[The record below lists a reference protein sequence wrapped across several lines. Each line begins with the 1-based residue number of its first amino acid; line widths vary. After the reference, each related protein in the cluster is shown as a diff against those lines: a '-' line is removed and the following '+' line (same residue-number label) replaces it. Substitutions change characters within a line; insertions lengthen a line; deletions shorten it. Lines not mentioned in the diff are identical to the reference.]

1 MKKIL
6 ITARPWETRIA
17 IVEHNQLQNIYFD
30 SKHNFQLEKSF
41 IKGKVVKI
49 LPGVQTAFVDI
60 GQEKAGFLHISEI
73 DRTFTREK
81 TLVGRDDPS
90 LRDIEE
96 IADDAE
102 IKLERNGFKNVNIAD
117 ILKEGDSLLVQVSKE
132 PINAKGPKL
141 TTCFSLPGRFVILM
155 PNIPKI
161 GISKKIV
168 DFDERKRLKD
178 IILSVLPEES
188 GCIIRT
194 TSEGKP
200 DHEILADLHYLLG
213 VWNDIKNKYNQVE
226 NFACIYK
233 DIDLAYQIVRDNLD
247 ESIEQIISDN
257 PDLHRHLDRFIHSIS
272 SGFRSKNFLY
282 TGDTPLFEYYNI
294 EKAIQKGLDSK
305 VELESGG
312 SIIIESTEAMTVV
325 DVNTARFAGSGNLDE
340 TVLKTNLEAAKAVVR
355 QLKLR
360 NIGGLIVIDFID
372 MHAQSHR
379 NKLFSFF
386 EKTLKEEDRFQSVLL
401 KISEFGLVQM
411 TRKRTGKTL
420 RHQLT
425 KDCTHCNGTGMMKSI
440 EERVHELLRV
450 IEKEAKIKNPNKT
463 YVYICHVYV
472 HQLLAQYLLN
482 VQFDSLLFFEKMY
495 QVKVVVTEE
504 ATVRLDAFH
513 FEWVLKKEA

>member
-17 IVEHNQLQNIYFD
+17 IIDGKQLQNVYFD
-30 SKHNFQLEKSF
+30 SKHNMQLEKSF

-81 TLVGRDDPS
+81 TTFGREEES
-90 LRDIEE
+90 LTELEE
-96 IADDAE
+96 GGEESE
-102 IKLERNGFKNVNIAD
+102 IKLEKQYLKNVNIAD
-117 ILKEGDSLLVQVSKE
+117 ILKEGESLLVQVSKE

-168 DFDERKRLKD
+168 DFEERKRLKD

-194 TSEGKP
+194 TSEGKS
-200 DHEILADLHYLLG
+200 DQEILADLHYLLD
-213 VWNDIKNKYNQVE
+213 VWNDIKMKYNQVD
-226 NFACIYK
+226 NFTCIYK

-247 ESIEQIISDN
+247 ESVEQIVSDN
-257 PDLHRHLDRFIHSIS
+257 PDLHRHLEKFISSIS
-272 SGFRSKNFLY
+272 SNFRVRNFLY
-282 TGDTPLFEYYNI
+282 TGEVPLFEYYEV
-294 EKAIQKGLDSK
+294 EKEIQKGLQSK
-305 VELESGG
+305 VELDCGG
-312 SIIIESTEAMTVV
+312 SIVIESTEAMTVI
-325 DVNTARFAGSGNLDE
+325 DVNTARFTGTGNLEE
-340 TVLKTNLEAAKAVVR
+340 TLLKTNLEAARAVVR

-372 MHAQSHR
+372 MNVHANR

-420 RHQLT
+420 RHQLM
-425 KDCTHCNGTGMMKSI
+425 KDCLHCHGTGMTKSI
-440 EERVHELLRV
+440 EERVHEVLR
-450 IEKEAKIKNPNKT
+450 ILEKEIKNKYTLKNNT
-463 YVYICHVYV
+463 YVCYV
-472 HQLLAQYLLN
+472 HVNSFLAEYLLN
-482 VQFDSLLFFEKMY
+482 VQFESLLFFEKTY
-495 QVKVVVTEE
+495 NIKIVVNEE
-504 ATVRLDAFH
+504 PSIHIDSYH
-513 FEWVLKKEA
+513 FEWVLKKDA

>member
-17 IVEHNQLQNIYFD
+17 IVENKQLQNIYFD

-81 TLVGRDDPS
+81 AVSGREDDTLAD
-90 LRDIEE
+90 LEDIAEE
-96 IADDAE
+96 AE
-102 IKLERNGFKNVNIAD
+102 IKLDRNYTRNVNISD
-117 ILKEGDSLLVQVSKE
+117 ILKEGESLLVQVSKE

-161 GISKKIV
+161 GISKKII

-194 TSEGKP
+194 TSEGKA
-200 DHEILADLHYLLG
+200 DSEILADLHYLLG

-226 NFACIYK
+226 NFTCIYK

-257 PDLHRHLDRFIHSIS
+257 PDLHKHLDRFINSIS

-282 TGDTPLFEYYNI
+282 TGEAPLFDHYEL
-294 EKAIQKGLDSK
+294 EKAIQKGLESK
-305 VELESGG
+305 VELECGG
-312 SIIIESTEAMTVV
+312 SIVIESTEAMTVI
-325 DVNTARFAGSGNLDE
+325 DVNTARFTGSGNLEE
-340 TVLKTNLEAAKAVVR
+340 TLLKTNLEAAKSVVR

-372 MHAQSHR
+372 MNSHVNR

-440 EERVHELLRV
+440 EERVHELLRSL
-450 IEKEAKIKNPNKT
+450 EKEAKMKNGNKVNF
-463 YVYICHVYV
+463 YLCHVYLNE
-472 HQLLAQYLLN
+472 LLGKYLLN
-482 VQFDSLLFFEKMY
+482 VQFDALLFFEKMY
-495 QVKVVVTEE
+495 NIKIVVNEDPGIRVE
-504 ATVRLDAFH
+504 AYY
-513 FEWVLKKEA
+513 FEWVLKKEI

>member
-17 IVEHNQLQNIYFD
+17 IVENKQLQNIYFD

-81 TLVGRDDPS
+81 TVLGRDEDLIGEVDEIS
-90 LRDIEE
+90 EE
-96 IADDAE
+96 AE
-102 IKLERNGFKNVNIAD
+102 IRLEKQVAKNVNISE
-117 ILKEGDSLLVQVSKE
+117 ILKEGESLLVQVSKE

-161 GISKKIV
+161 GISKKIM
-168 DFDERKRLKD
+168 DFEERKRLKD

-200 DHEILADLHYLLG
+200 DAEILADLHYLLG
-213 VWNDIKNKYNQVE
+213 VWNDIKTKYNQVE
-226 NFACIYK
+226 NYTCIYK

-257 PDLHRHLDRFIHSIS
+257 PDLHKHLDRFINSIS
-272 SGFRSKNFLY
+272 SGFRAKNFLY
-282 TGDTPLFEYYNI
+282 TGDVPLFEYYEV
-294 EKAIQKGLDSK
+294 EKSIQKGLDSK

-312 SIIIESTEAMTVV
+312 SIIIESTEAMTVI
-325 DVNTARFAGSGNLDE
+325 DVNTARFTGTGNLDE
-340 TVLKTNLEAAKAVVR
+340 TLLKTNLEAARAIVR

-372 MHAQSHR
+372 MNSHAHR

-425 KDCTHCNGTGMMKSI
+425 KDCTHCHGTGMMKSI
-440 EERVHELLRV
+440 EERVHELLRSL
-450 IEKEAKIKNPNKT
+450 EKEAKIKNGNKNNF
-463 YVYICHVYV
+463 YICYLHVNT
-472 HQLLAQYLLN
+472 LLAQYLLN

-495 QVKVVVTEE
+495 NMKIVVNED
-504 ATVRLDAFH
+504 AAVRLDTYH
-513 FEWVLKKEA
+513 FEWMLKKEL